1 MSDEERE
8 REREREGVR
17 NTLAAAKAS
26 WDLRRER
33 FLCSTETA
41 IVTEREWEW
50 EGGGERGEERHGPN
64 KLIAEAEAEAEEA
77 PIHLISLYLS
87 VEVAVSNREETR
99 R

>member
-1 MSDEERE
+1 M
-8 REREREGVR
+8 R

-41 IVTEREWEW
+41 IVTEREREW

-64 KLIAEAEAEAEEA
+64 KLIAEAEAEEA